1 MHVINPQAESSKK
14 AYPFS
19 DLQQVGDGL
28 FIDDYKRAESARVA
42 GIQFVRRH
50 QLPWKIGIRKVSG
63 GWRIVRTA

>member
-1 MHVINPQAESSKK
+1 MHVFNPQAESSKS

-19 DLQQVGDGL
+19 DLQQVGDCF

>member
-1 MHVINPQAESSKK
+1 MPDLNPLAESSKK
-14 AYPFS
+14 AYPFA
-19 DLQQVGDGL
+19 DLRRVGDGL